1 MAKVAF
7 LGAGL
12 MGRGMVLNLLKAGHG
27 VRVYNRTL
35 EKARPL
41 EDAGAVLC
49 ETPARAAEG
58 AEVIISMVGDNE
70 ASRAVWLGPDGA
82 LAGTFSPGAIAVES
96 STLSRDWVLELERA
110 AGNAGLAYLDC
121 PVTGGPD
128 GANAGTLTLLMG
140 GDGKT
145 IEAAMGVLSAYS
157 NRCIHFGAT
166 GTGAAYKV
174 MVNLMGAV
182 QGTALAEGLLL
193 AKKAG
198 LDMEKVGLAL
208 KDGSVAGPHVRYL
221 VDRMIG
227 DDHDDVFF
235 SARWRHKDAAYGMK
249 LAGEVGQ
256 IMPTSSIATDF
267 YEKTVERGFGGKNSS
282 IVIKVIDESSS

>member
-12 MGRGMVLNLLKAGHG
+12 MGREMALNLLKAGHD

-49 ETPARAAEG
+49 ETPAKAAEG
-58 AEVIISMVGDNE
+58 AELIISMVGDND
-70 ASRAVWLGPDGA
+70 ASKAVWMGPDGA
-82 LAGTFSPGAIAVES
+82 LAGAFSPAAIAVES
-96 STLSRDWVLELERA
+96 STLSRDWVLELEPAVRDT
-110 AGNAGLAYLDC
+110 GLSYLDC

-128 GANAGTLTLLMG
+128 GAKAGTLTLLVG
-140 GDGKT
+140 GEGET
-145 IEAAMGVLSAYS
+145 IDAAMGVLSAYS
-157 NRCIHFGAT
+157 NRCIHFGAVGT
-166 GTGAAYKV
+166 GTAYKV

-182 QGTALAEGLLL
+182 QGTALAEGILL
-193 AKKAG
+193 AEKAG

-227 DDHDDVFF
+227 GDHDDVFF

-256 IMPTSSIATDF
+256 TMPTSNIATEL
-267 YEKTVERGFGGKNSS
+267 YEKTLERGFGEKNSS
-282 IVIKVIDESSS
+282 VVIKVIDD